1 MTSNPISVSIPDG
14 LLKEVESAASATGL
28 SKQEIVCESIKL
40 GLPQLRKT
48 PPTERGL
55 RPFTR
60 AESRAAFGPDAEW
73 ERLEAAMA
81 RRSPPKPEH
90 D

>member
-1 MTSNPISVSIPDG
+1 MTSSSIPLSMPDD

-28 SKQEIVCESIKL
+28 SKQDIMRQSMKL
-40 GLPQLRKT
+40 GLPRLRKNLRS
-48 PPTERGL
+48 ERRL
-55 RPFTR
+55 RPFSQ
-60 AESRAAFGPDAEW
+60 AESRAAFGPDPEW

-81 RRSPPKPEH
+81 RRSVARPEN

>member
-1 MTSNPISVSIPDG
+1 MTSTPVPLALPDD

-28 SKQEIVCESIKL
+28 SKQDIMRQSMKL
-40 GLPQLRKT
+40 GLPRLRKNLRSA
-48 PPTERGL
+48 RGL
-55 RPFTR
+55 KPFTQ
-60 AESRAAFGPDAEW
+60 AESRAAFGPDPEW

-81 RRSPPKPEH
+81 RRSVPKPEH